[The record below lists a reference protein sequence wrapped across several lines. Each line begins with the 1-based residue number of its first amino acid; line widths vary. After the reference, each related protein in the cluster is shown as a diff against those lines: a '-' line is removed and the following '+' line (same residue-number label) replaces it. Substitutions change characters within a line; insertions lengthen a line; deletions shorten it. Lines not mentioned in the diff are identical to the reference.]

1 MTAILA
7 DVLAFQPDY
16 TAMNI
21 FTVAIISSAA
31 VACAI
36 VLRKKGGKTA

>member
-7 DVLAFQPDY
+7 DVVAFQPDY
-16 TAMNI
+16 TLMNI
-21 FTVAIISSAA
+21 FTVSVIAA
-31 VACAI
+31 VGVACAI

>member
-7 DVLAFQPDY
+7 EVLAVSPDY
-16 TAMNI
+16 TMMNI
-21 FTVAIISSAA
+21 FTVAVISSAA